1 MIDAGVALNAAPCLA
16 VDIGATKFECAI
28 VAPDSSILSRSRVQV
43 REHSSDLFGALI
55 ALISEVK
62 ADDAFEFVG
71 VGCAGPMT
79 SRGAT
84 VSPLNIPEWRN
95 FELLGLMTDELGIRV
110 HIDGDARALALA
122 EGFFGGAV
130 DDTSFASL
138 VVSTG
143 VGGALVLDGRLI
155 DGQTGNAGHIGH
167 LKVKEPGRLC
177 SCGSYGC
184 LEAEASG
191 WAIEDFTGR
200 PAKEADEATR
210 RHCAELVGR
219 ALGTLSAVL
228 DFSHSYVAG
237 SVALGYGDE
246 FFEVANKSARSVAT
260 LPYSSNVEI
269 RRSSLGADG
278 PILGAALVG
287 WRGESS

>member
-1 MIDAGVALNAAPCLA
+1 MIDAGVAPNAAPCLA
-16 VDIGATKFECAI
+16 VDIGATKFECAV
-28 VAPDSSILSRSRVQV
+28 VAPDSTILSRQRIQV
-43 REHSSDLFGALI
+43 REHADDLFGALVE
-55 ALISEVK
+55 LVR
-62 ADDAFEFVG
+62 DVTDGNTYEFIG

-79 SRGAT
+79 GRGAT
-84 VSPLNIPEWRN
+84 VSPLNIPAWRN
-95 FELLGLMTDELGIRV
+95 FELLPLMREALGIRV
-110 HIDGDARALALA
+110 YIDGDARALALA

-130 DDTSFASL
+130 DDASFASL

-143 VGGALVLDGRLI
+143 IGGALVLDGRLI
-155 DGQTGNAGHIGH
+155 DGESGNAGHIGH

-191 WAIEDFTGR
+191 WAIEDITGR
-200 PAKEADEATR
+200 SAKEADEATR

-246 FFEVANKSARSVAT
+246 FFEVANKAARSVAT

-269 RRSSLGADG
+269 RRSALGADG

-287 WRGESS
+287 WRGEFS